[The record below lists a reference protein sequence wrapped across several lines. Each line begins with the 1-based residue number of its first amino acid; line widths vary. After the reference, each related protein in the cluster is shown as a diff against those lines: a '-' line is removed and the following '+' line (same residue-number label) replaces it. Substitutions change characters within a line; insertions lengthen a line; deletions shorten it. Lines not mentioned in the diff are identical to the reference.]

1 MESFVYREFNENR
14 GTVMRLRSVLI
25 VGSFLFAWLGQAVLA
40 QTGPEDPKLEALM
53 KKSNCFKCH
62 SVTKKKDGPPYK
74 EIAAK
79 YKEKPDPE
87 EKLYTH
93 LTTNP
98 KVKIDGKEEEHTSL
112 KTKNADDVRKV
123 VQWILSL

>member
-1 MESFVYREFNENR
+1 M
-14 GTVMRLRSVLI
+14 GGIVMGMRSVLV
-25 VGSFLFAWLGQAVLA
+25 VGSFLFAWAGQAVFA
-40 QTGPEDPKLEALM
+40 QAVPDDPKLEALM

-79 YKEKPDPE
+79 YKEKADPAE
-87 EKLYTH
+87 SLYTH

-98 KVKIDGKEEEHTSL
+98 KVKIDGKEEEHAML
-112 KTKNADDVRKV
+112 KTKNTDDIRNV
-123 VQWILSL
+123 VHWILSR

>member
-1 MESFVYREFNENR
+1 
-14 GTVMRLRSVLI
+14 MRKTRSAWVVGFFFLI
-25 VGSFLFAWLGQAVLA
+25 LPGWAAFAQSA
-40 QTGPEDPKLEALM
+40 PDDPKLEALM

-74 EIAAK
+74 EIADKHKGKANAA
-79 YKEKPDPE
+79 E
-87 EKLYTH
+87 ELYTH

-98 KVKIDGKEEEHTSL
+98 KVKIDGKEEEHSSL

-123 VQWILSL
+123 VQWILSR

>member
-1 MESFVYREFNENR
+1 M
-14 GTVMRLRSVLI
+14 RSVLV
-25 VGSFLFAWLGQAVLA
+25 VGIFLFVWAGQVLFA

-62 SVTKKKDGPPYK
+62 SVTKKKDGPPYQ

-79 YKEKPDPE
+79 YKEKADGE

-112 KTKNADDVRKV
+112 KTKNTDDVRKV
-123 VQWILSL
+123 VHWILSR

>member
-1 MESFVYREFNENR
+1 MR
-14 GTVMRLRSVLI
+14 VMRMRSVLV
-25 VGSFLFAWLGQAVLA
+25 VGSFLFAWAGQAVFA
-40 QTGPEDPKLEALM
+40 QAVPDDPKLESLM

-62 SVTKKKDGPPYK
+62 SVTKKKDGPPYT
-74 EIAAK
+74 EISAK

-87 EKLYTH
+87 GKLYTH

-112 KTKNADDVRKV
+112 KTKNEDDVHKV
-123 VQWILSL
+123 VQWILSR

>member
-1 MESFVYREFNENR
+1 M
-14 GTVMRLRSVLI
+14 GMRSVLVI
-25 VGSFLFAWLGQAVLA
+25 GSFLFAWAGQAVFA
-40 QTGPEDPKLEALM
+40 QTGPEDPKLESLM

-79 YKEKPDPE
+79 YREKPDPA

-112 KTKNADDVRKV
+112 KTKNEADIRKV

>member
-1 MESFVYREFNENR
+1 
-14 GTVMRLRSVLI
+14 MRMRSVLVI
-25 VGSFLFAWLGQAVLA
+25 GSFLFAWAGQVLFA
-40 QTGPEDPKLEALM
+40 QTGPDDPKLESLM

-62 SVTKKKDGPPYK
+62 SVTKKKDGPPYQ

-98 KVKIDGKEEEHTSL
+98 KVKIDGKEEEHASL
-112 KTKNADDVRKV
+112 KSKKEDDVRNV
-123 VQWILSL
+123 VRWILSL

>member
-1 MESFVYREFNENR
+1 M
-14 GTVMRLRSVLI
+14 GLRSVLV
-25 VGSFLFAWLGQAVLA
+25 VGSFLFVWAAQAALA
-40 QTGPEDPKLEALM
+40 QTGPDDPKLESLM

-87 EKLYTH
+87 GKLYTH

-98 KVKIDGKEEEHTSL
+98 KVKVDGKEEEHASL
-112 KTKNADDVRKV
+112 KTKNDDDIRKV

>member
-1 MESFVYREFNENR
+1 
-14 GTVMRLRSVLI
+14 MRKTRTAWVIGIILL
-25 VGSFLFAWLGQAVLA
+25 GLPGWAAFAQSA
-40 QTGPEDPKLEALM
+40 PDDPKLEALM

-74 EIAAK
+74 EIAAE
-79 YKEKPDPE
+79 YKDKADAG

-123 VQWILSL
+123 VQWILSR